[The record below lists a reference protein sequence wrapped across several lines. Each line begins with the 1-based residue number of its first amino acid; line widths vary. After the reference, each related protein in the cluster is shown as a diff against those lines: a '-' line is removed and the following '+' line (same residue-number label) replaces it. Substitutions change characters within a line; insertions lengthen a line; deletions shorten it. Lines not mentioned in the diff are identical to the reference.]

1 MTVCVQIKFDL
12 ESKKPVD
19 LGTCSVV
26 CERIGATNS
35 ALPTYE
41 AHLRIGGQQ
50 GDYMVH
56 LRSPDFRVISGSA
69 AILTWSIQLEHGNLQ
84 KLAMVDEDIQIQN
97 MSLFP
102 STRISLLDAYNNACF
117 DHELENLT
125 MVIEKTGTTI
135 HKETQVHK
143 ACGKFSPFTFKAGE
157 GSYKVTVS
165 LSSKS
170 IVFFLKVTAG
180 NYPSSLRLTD
190 TNEIH
195 VTLSAEVQ
203 RLPQLGVLVSSADN
217 QPLRNIKP
225 PVLTITYQGCERRRY
240 EGDLSDSGEFTPSL
254 YFVFSHVFVPL
265 KAGLYTMNFSL
276 VDYDVPQVH
285 RNMVV
290 RHGAPA
296 LIKLSMEEVEMRQC
310 LEAKLMDAHGNLCD
324 SVGGLQLVLAVAVL
338 GKEES
343 GRGKSTQDFVNN
355 ERGMAE
361 GGVAKFDDS
370 QLYLGK
376 DGIYTFRVSV
386 EEDQKLFQHYSSL
399 MPVELQMKSDL
410 NALEAEEKCQVP
422 QIVEM

>member
-1 MTVCVQIKFDL
+1 MTVCVQITFELD
-12 ESKKPVD
+12 SKKSKD

-26 CERIGATNS
+26 CERIVATNS

-69 AILTWSIQLEHGNLQ
+69 GILTWSIQLEHGNLQ
-84 KLAMVDEDIQIQN
+84 KLAMVDEDFQIPN
-97 MSLFP
+97 MSIFP
-102 STRISLLDAYNNACF
+102 GIRISLLDAYNNACF
-117 DHELENLT
+117 DHELEILT
-125 MVIEKTGTTI
+125 MVIEKPGTTI

-143 ACGKFSPFTFKAGE
+143 ACGKFAPFTFKAGE

-165 LSSKS
+165 LSSKN

-203 RLPQLGVLVSSADN
+203 HLPRLGVLVSSADN
-217 QPLRNIKP
+217 QPLQNIKP
-225 PVLTITYQGCERRRY
+225 PVLTITYQGCDKRRY
-240 EGDLSDSGEFTPSL
+240 EGELSDSSEFTPSL
-254 YFVFSHVFVPL
+254 YFVFSQVYVPL
-265 KAGLYTMNFSL
+265 KAGPYIMNFSL

-285 RNMVV
+285 RNMFV
-290 RHGAPA
+290 RHGVPA

-310 LEAKLMDAHGNLCD
+310 LEAKLVDAHGNLCD
-324 SVGGLQLVLAVAVL
+324 LVSGLQLVLAVAVL

-343 GRGKSTQDFVNN
+343 ERRKSTQNLVNH
-355 ERGMAE
+355 ERSMVE
-361 GGVAKFDDS
+361 GGVAKFDES

-376 DGIYTFRVSV
+376 DGIYTFCVSV
-386 EEDQKLFQHYSSL
+386 EEDQKLFQHFSSL
-399 MPVELQMKSDL
+399 MPVELQMKSHL
-410 NALEAEEKCQVP
+410 NALEAEEKRQVP
-422 QIVEM
+422 